1 VRNNIHIDYLLY
13 QMKAGKIRVG
23 SKQMRE
29 RGRER
34 ETDREGQI
42 NRERDG
48 AWERIRRSVG

>member
-13 QMKAGKIRVG
+13 QMKAGIIRVG